1 MPNIVST
8 ATLVADHINPGAS
21 SKNSGPTWS
30 RGLHDDL
37 SLPNGSVIG
46 QTDNE
51 TLRQIFAGLG
61 IPDAHTLG
69 RDRLVERYVAMLKK
83 VHNDAGNAAVT
94 AWLKAHKERPC

>member
-1 MPNIVST
+1 MPEIVST
-8 ATLVADHINPGAS
+8 KLFDHADTNPGS
-21 SKNSGPTWS
+21 SKKGSGPTWA
-30 RGLHDDL
+30 RGQHDDL

-61 IPDAHTLG
+61 IPAAHTLG
-69 RDRLVERYVAMLKK
+69 RDRLVECYVAMLKK

-94 AWLKAHKERPC
+94 AWLNAHKEQPC